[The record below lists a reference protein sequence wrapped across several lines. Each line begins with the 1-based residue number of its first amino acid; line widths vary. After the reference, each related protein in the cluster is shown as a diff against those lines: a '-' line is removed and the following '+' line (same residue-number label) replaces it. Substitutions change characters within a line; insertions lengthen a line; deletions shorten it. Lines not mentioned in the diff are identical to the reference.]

1 MHYLIIASFLTQP
14 SPGLVKLLGKR
25 FEDILSRP
33 SSGSRMAEIARNFG
47 ERRMCKIE
55 VDVLSLDTVIY
66 CLEHETL
73 QRALSPLENV
83 VSTL

>member
-1 MHYLIIASFLTQP
+1 
-14 SPGLVKLLGKR
+14 
-25 FEDILSRP
+25 
-33 SSGSRMAEIARNFG
+33 MAEIARNFG

-55 VDVLSLDTVIY
+55 VDMLSLDTVVY

-83 VSTL
+83 VSSFLELINVLSALYTADFTSVYKN

>member
-1 MHYLIIASFLTQP
+1 
-14 SPGLVKLLGKR
+14 
-25 FEDILSRP
+25 
-33 SSGSRMAEIARNFG
+33 MAEIARNFG

-55 VDVLSLDTVIY
+55 VDMLSLDTVVY

-83 VSTL
+83 VSSFLELFY